1 MNGLEILYHMLFVEP
16 ESFLWGLITMGIIIA
31 ILSFLFDIGC
41 EQNNE

>member
-31 ILSFLFDIGC
+31 ILSFLFDIGA

>member
-31 ILSFLFDIGC
+31 ILSFLFDIGA
-41 EQNNE
+41 EQNKE